1 MSPIVEFV
9 AISAVIDAVN
19 MVLAI
24 RRYAA
29 EGRPS
34 PVPIASAVLLTIIL
48 LKSSRRF
55 PVSDRVVTVLL
66 IWAVHIF
73 LVFVVPTVVDRLGR
87 RER

>member
-19 MVLAI
+19 MVMAI
-24 RRYAA
+24 RRHAA

-34 PVPIASAVLLTIIL
+34 PIPIVSAALLTIIL

-73 LVFVVPTVVDRLGR
+73 LVFVVPAIVDRLAR

>member
-19 MVLAI
+19 MVMAI
-24 RRYAA
+24 RRHAA

-34 PVPIASAVLLTIIL
+34 PVPIVSAALLTIIL

-73 LVFVVPTVVDRLGR
+73 LVFFVHALFDRLAM
-87 RER
+87 